1 MELRSYLKVIKTNN
15 IAKVRNE
22 AVDIVDFSPEC
33 REGVINLSVGVS
45 EGVRIERNIQV
56 YSNKKPGLS
65 TLFNNIRLID

>member
-45 EGVRIERNIQV
+45 
-56 YSNKKPGLS
+56 
-65 TLFNNIRLID
+65 